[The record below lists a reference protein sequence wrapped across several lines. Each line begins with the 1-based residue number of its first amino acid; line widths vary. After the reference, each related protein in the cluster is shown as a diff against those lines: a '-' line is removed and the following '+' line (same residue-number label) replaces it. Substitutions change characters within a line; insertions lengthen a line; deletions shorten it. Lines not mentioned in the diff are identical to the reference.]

1 MRNNLIGTTGNT
13 VHLPVNT
20 FGQDRYACR
29 PNSRQLMAEFVMTSR
44 TDSAVTC
51 KSCLKVIERA
61 EALAHAWLDAI
72 TAGMAE
78 AEVHHT
84 NDVAAFESGQR
95 DRLLSYFHG
104 TITRARLAEIRFGQI
119 GYWFRRGD
127 VDAMN
132 SAAWAYRRL
141 VLETAYLAQLAAQ
154 DFDAATIEQ
163 QERVEADRAERV
175 HETLETINEGLHRA
189 RRTAAVGEKWQ
200 AMLDL
205 EHGFALQLATAAGV
219 HIVNEGEWTER
230 QRRLERVAEGQRQA
244 AAGRQDG
251 ERPLYPV
258 DARDWLAS
266 SLSMLSIH
274 ERAAE
279 HQQKLAKL
287 LDTPGELD
295 SMDFWDLGMAAFDRQ
310 RNLDIIHARVI
321 GQCPGCYRESV
332 TQKFGHRASCP
343 MYLMDGPLEMDT
355 DDVRE
360 YWEQHSHGWSDE
372 EVQRYWAT
380 VDPTR

>member
-1 MRNNLIGTTGNT
+1 MRNLIGTIAVHATTPTNT
-13 VHLPVNT
+13 QHW
-20 FGQDRYACR
+20 ACR
-29 PNSRQLMAEFVMTSR
+29 PNHFLADDFVEASR
-44 TDSAVTC
+44 TDSPVTC
-51 KSCLKVIERA
+51 GTCRRI
-61 EALAHAWLDAI
+61 I
-72 TAGMAE
+72 AE
-78 AEVHHT
+78 AERQAYDIAAELAQAVEEARNCVDFVDT
-84 NDVAAFESGQR
+84 NRTKWTDAELTREVNSDRAAIARYLAWGQVKTAADFTYVLTLAELELAR
-95 DRLLSYFHG
+95 
-104 TITRARLAEIRFGQI
+104 RARIMNERSDRVADTLRTIVDGLAKAGR
-119 GYWFRRGD
+119 
-127 VDAMN
+127 
-132 SAAWAYRRL
+132 
-141 VLETAYLAQLAAQ
+141 
-154 DFDAATIEQ
+154 
-163 QERVEADRAERV
+163 ADTTTPNQRW
-175 HETLETINEGLHRA
+175 T
-189 RRTAAVGEKWQ
+189 

-251 ERPLYPV
+251 ERPPYPV

-295 SMDFWDLGMAAFDRQ
+295 SMDFWALGMAAFDRQ